1 MESAKSKVLLM
12 GKAGSGKTSMRSII
26 FANYVAKDTDRLGA
40 TIEVEHSQVKLLG
53 NLTLNLWDCGGQNGY
68 RVKYLE
74 KDNMFV
80 DVQVLIYVI
89 DIEDREPNKEIGY
102 FKDNIEALYQN
113 SRNAKVFVLIHKF
126 DVIPEDSRDSVFRK
140 KEMEL
145 QQAASPVNITCFRTS
160 IWDETLFRAWS
171 AIVYSLIPNIK
182 TIEANLDNFTKIT
195 GADETV
201 IFEKATF
208 LVIAHS
214 SRKDQSDPHRFE
226 KISNIIKQFKL
237 SCNNARTQF
246 ASMEVK
252 SSKFLA
258 FIEGFTSNS
267 IIMVI
272 VSDPKIESATIQL
285 NVKIARKH
293 FEKIVNKTNEKIL

>member
-1 MESAKSKVLLM
+1 
-12 GKAGSGKTSMRSII
+12 
-26 FANYVAKDTDRLGA
+26 
-40 TIEVEHSQVKLLG
+40 
-53 NLTLNLWDCGGQNGY
+53 
-68 RVKYLE
+68 
-74 KDNMFV
+74 MFM

-89 DIEDREPNKEIGY
+89 DIEDKDFMKELTY
-102 FKDNIEALYQN
+102 FKDTIESLYQN
-113 SRNAKVFVLIHKF
+113 SRNAKVYVLVHKM
-126 DVIPEDSRDSVFRK
+126 DLIGEEDREKTFRK
-140 KEMEL
+140 REQEL
-145 QQAASPVNITCFRTS
+145 QGAASPNNITCFRTS

-195 GADETV
+195 GADEIV

-214 SRKDQSDPHRFE
+214 SRKEQQDAHRFE

-246 ASMEVK
+246 SSMEVK
-252 SSKFLA
+252 SSKFTS

-272 VSDPKIESATIQL
+272 VSDPNIESATIQL

-293 FEKIVNKTNEKIL
+293 FEKIINKMNDKFL